1 MVNVEKWIDKNAGAE
16 LDEDERIMEKVV
28 LHVCAVRLG
37 NQH

>member
-1 MVNVEKWIDKNAGAE
+1 MVNVEKGIDKNAGAE
-16 LDEDERIMEKVV
+16 VHEDERIMENVV